1 MPEQRTDDGDRPSSG
16 GCAYRGG
23 VRDLTDSEAARQE
36 AARLLGTSSDR
47 WDHVVGVAA
56 VARAVVDGVL
66 HVVPTALRSH
76 HCWSLMTYWYRLPGD
91 VLRTYSMGW
100 PRESDVHL

>member
-1 MPEQRTDDGDRPSSG
+1 MTAVAQGNAPPPEAR
-16 GCAYRGG
+16 AYVTW